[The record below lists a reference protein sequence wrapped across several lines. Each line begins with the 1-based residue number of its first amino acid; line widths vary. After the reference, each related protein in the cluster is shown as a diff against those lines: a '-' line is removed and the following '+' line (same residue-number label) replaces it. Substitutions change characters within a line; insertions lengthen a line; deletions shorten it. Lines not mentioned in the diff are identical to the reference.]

1 MTLVTFAWVRELT
14 TMLFASITS
23 RLFLLSLTSYG
34 SPTKQALTPFN
45 LQSVRLSKGTA
56 FYQAQQ
62 LNTEYLLM
70 LDPDRLLYSFR
81 TTSGIPTNATPYGG
95 WEAPTCE
102 LRGHFVGHYLSA
114 TAMTWAS
121 TGNEDILNNMTYV
134 VDELEMCQDK
144 IGTGYLSAF
153 PTSWFDRLENLQ
165 PVWAPYYT
173 VHKIMA
179 GLFDQYRITGSEK
192 PLNMTLKMAGYFKQR
207 IDSVI
212 ANLTISRWEE
222 IINVEF
228 GGMNEV
234 LYNLYEVTSDPDLLY
249 MAHLFDKAVFM
260 GPLAVGV
267 DELTGLHANTHIPE
281 VVGAARRYEVTGDP
295 TYRGITE
302 FFLGLVNHTRTYAT
316 GGSNM
321 AEHWQE
327 PHRLGDKLNG
337 ANEETCTQY
346 NILKVAR
353 HIFRWQPNI
362 DIAEFYERAIMNGII
377 GIQRPNTPGVSIYMN
392 PLGAGVSR
400 LTGAH
405 GWGTPFDSFWCC
417 YGTAVESFSKLGDS
431 IYFQGS
437 VPGSV
442 VEHNLWVN
450 QFVSS
455 IVQWEDAGLTIN
467 QTANFPAATDTPM
480 IDNTVVVQL
489 NFMVHKETDSSQAV
503 WVRIPLW
510 AKQETVRIT
519 KKTGN
524 KTQTFNGD
532 PGFYYELAEDW
543 KTGDYITANF
553 SPTLRAKHIEDD
565 REEYSNLSAIMYG
578 PLLLCGITIGENDLV
593 GNKESLENW
602 IMPVPLDTNPLQ
614 SIALYTT
621 SSTKQYIRHSGFL
634 GWVSSVNPEAGTDAP
649 DATFKVF
656 EIGESNSSVLVRIS
670 SVNYPNFFL
679 THNSDGRIALISTD
693 GSEAFNKSSTFH
705 QIPGLLNT
713 GSNKVYSFELNDMP
727 GYYISTMRSVDHDK
741 ELKAGYTPLYA
752 SKMQPG
758 QAFAAASTFTFEKGI
773 FEYKPFSFV
782 AHGVNRDYLL
792 QPINTMVDEQYTAY
806 FNITMP

>member
-327 PHRLGDKLNG
+327 PHRLGDKLN
-337 ANEETCTQY
+337 
-346 NILKVAR
+346 V
-353 HIFRWQPNI
+353 H
-362 DIAEFYERAIMNGII
+362 
-377 GIQRPNTPGVSIYMN
+377 
-392 PLGAGVSR
+392 
-400 LTGAH
+400 
-405 GWGTPFDSFWCC
+405 
-417 YGTAVESFSKLGDS
+417 SK
-431 IYFQGS
+431 
-437 VPGSV
+437 P
-442 VEHNLWVN
+442 
-450 QFVSS
+450 
-455 IVQWEDAGLTIN
+455 
-467 QTANFPAATDTPM
+467 
-480 IDNTVVVQL
+480 
-489 NFMVHKETDSSQAV
+489 
-503 WVRIPLW
+503 
-510 AKQETVRIT
+510 
-519 KKTGN
+519 
-524 KTQTFNGD
+524 
-532 PGFYYELAEDW
+532 
-543 KTGDYITANF
+543 
-553 SPTLRAKHIEDD
+553 
-565 REEYSNLSAIMYG
+565 
-578 PLLLCGITIGENDLV
+578 
-593 GNKESLENW
+593 
-602 IMPVPLDTNPLQ
+602 
-614 SIALYTT
+614 
-621 SSTKQYIRHSGFL
+621 
-634 GWVSSVNPEAGTDAP
+634 
-649 DATFKVF
+649 
-656 EIGESNSSVLVRIS
+656 
-670 SVNYPNFFL
+670 
-679 THNSDGRIALISTD
+679 
-693 GSEAFNKSSTFH
+693 
-705 QIPGLLNT
+705 
-713 GSNKVYSFELNDMP
+713 
-727 GYYISTMRSVDHDK
+727 
-741 ELKAGYTPLYA
+741 
-752 SKMQPG
+752 
-758 QAFAAASTFTFEKGI
+758 
-773 FEYKPFSFV
+773 
-782 AHGVNRDYLL
+782 
-792 QPINTMVDEQYTAY
+792 
-806 FNITMP
+806 